1 MKDTYFKNIF
11 MFTIFKRTVAYFFQT
26 SLSLISI
33 KTLST
38 WILKILKRCG
48 KYVDFGIYRLPNCEI

>member
-1 MKDTYFKNIF
+1 